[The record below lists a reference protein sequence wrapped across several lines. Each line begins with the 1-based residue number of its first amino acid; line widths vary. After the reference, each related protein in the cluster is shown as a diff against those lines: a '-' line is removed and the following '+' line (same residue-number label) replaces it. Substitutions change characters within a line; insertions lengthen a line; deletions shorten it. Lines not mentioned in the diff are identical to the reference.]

1 MDLSSVL
8 LLAEAESNSLGV
20 IMAVVAVVMAVVK
33 IFERVI
39 DYFVA
44 ELQRRRK
51 TAAAAQESGSGEVA
65 ALTDSGK
72 FDAPTREIIS
82 KIAKYCAELHA
93 WHTPEVPG
101 QPGVKVWWNT
111 EEEKR
116 RSREMDAK
124 IDQLVVA
131 LQQHATVEELRQR
144 VDELQE
150 LRLTD
155 RDTLYER
162 VIQVT
167 EAFAARIER
176 GVDPSSN
183 FGQAGSDPE
192 SE

>member
-1 MDLSSVL
+1 MDLSSVFQ
-8 LLAEAESNSLGV
+8 LAEAAEPASLGV

-44 ELQRRRK
+44 ELKRRRNMR
-51 TAAAAQESGSGEVA
+51 ESGSGEVA
-65 ALTDSGK
+65 ALEP
-72 FDAPTREIIS
+72 DAALVALIS
-82 KIAKYCAELHA
+82 KVAKQCSEMHA
-93 WHTPEVPG
+93 WLAVEVPG

-116 RSREMDAK
+116 RVRVIEAK
-124 IDQLVVA
+124 LDQLVAA

-144 VDELQE
+144 VDDLQE

-176 GVDPSSN
+176 GVDSGSG
-183 FGQAGSDPE
+183 FGQAGLDDPE
-192 SE
+192 SD